1 MCASHSRHFRRLR
14 RHRRSLQGKFEAS
27 KTEDSRDDARWKRSR
42 DHQDIGRPLEKPNE
56 RNLHGR
62 GTETRSDVRQGSR
75 LEWSEPSEWKEWH
88 VGDTFTSKI
97 GYECIIGSMRE
108 VVVVLY
114 ADDRS
119 DLSGFRDLRG
129 RDVAQ
134 PDMTQQTL
142 LLELG

>member
-1 MCASHSRHFRRLR
+1 MLDGRCS
-14 RHRRSLQGKFEAS
+14 G
-27 KTEDSRDDARWKRSR
+27 
-42 DHQDIGRPLEKPNE
+42 DHQDIGRPLEKPSK

-62 GTETRSDVRQGSR
+62 GTEARGDVRQGSR
-75 LEWSEPSEWKEWH
+75 LEWSKPAEWKEWH
-88 VGDTFTSKI
+88 VSDAVTSKI

-129 RDVAQ
+129 RDVAR
-134 PDMTQQTL
+134 PDMTHQAL
-142 LLELG
+142 LLEFR

>member
-1 MCASHSRHFRRLR
+1 MPASSSVVADRVEFGNHFRANLKQRRLKILAKMLDGR
-14 RHRRSLQGKFEAS
+14 C
-27 KTEDSRDDARWKRSR
+27 SR
-42 DHQDIGRPLEKPNE
+42 DHQDIGRPLEKPRQ

-62 GTETRSDVRQGSR
+62 GTKARGDIRQGRR
-75 LEWSEPSEWKEWH
+75 LQWCEPAERKERH
-88 VGDTFTSKI
+88 VGDAVTSKI

-129 RDVAQ
+129 HDVAKT
-134 PDMTQQTL
+134 DMTHQTL
-142 LLELG
+142 LLKFG